1 MRPRFA
7 SALVALAVL
16 GACTGNGDGPEPAR
30 SSTRPSPDPS
40 ASASA
45 SPSESGGRALAA
57 LGRLCPRVPSPGGS
71 AVPVE
76 GPTPPYV
83 RAVQR
88 EVSDIRGLAF
98 TKSVP
103 VDAVTPAELVE
114 GLEGSFD
121 SSYPRD
127 LMDRRSQAW
136 ATIGVIDPGT
146 DIRAELEEFASG
158 QVIGYYDTITEQLV
172 FLGTD
177 DPSPTEL
184 VTLAHEL
191 THALD
196 DQHFG
201 LRAIERLGTRCRDD
215 AFAAALAVAEGDATY
230 VMLGYA
236 QRNLT
241 LDEQL
246 SLGEGGGDTG
256 DVAPFI
262 VRLQAWPY
270 TAGLRFVQ
278 ALVGREGIEAVDRAL
293 AEPPVSSEQIL
304 HPESYPDDVPE
315 QVDIANVGGR
325 LGEGWR
331 DLDVQEVGEG
341 WLATMLGLRI
351 DRARADDAAAGW
363 DGGVYRA
370 WSDGRRVAIVL
381 STAWDSTD
389 DASVFATAMTDW
401 ISAGDGSGETRQR
414 DGGRVDVLF
423 ASDPHVLAA
432 LRSVA

>member
-1 MRPRFA
+1 M
-7 SALVALAVL
+7 
-16 GACTGNGDGPEPAR
+16 
-30 SSTRPSPDPS
+30 
-40 ASASA
+40 
-45 SPSESGGRALAA
+45 
-57 LGRLCPRVPSPGGS
+57 
-71 AVPVE
+71 PVE

-246 SLGEGGGDTG
+246 SLGEGSGDTG